1 MFKRRMLIYEHD
13 DTRCIIYSNFKWQTY
28 VVTLKSKMMRTIRL
42 NDLNSHLNFYKKY
55 LDLSIN
61 ESSILIQST
70 FFVLSTLTRQFCSY
84 NQFTRFFFVSF
95 YKILYQVFFEHDEKI
110 NNPWKGL
117 IKSLLILLSTLIT
130 CKHYFSRFHLI
141 LSLSRETEIW
151 SCFPDI
157 LWKKKRTVE
166 GEEEKKRK
174 QSKKIHIPLSISAI
188 DGHNRASVIDDNS
201 LGPEAAGI
209 E

>member
-1 MFKRRMLIYEHD
+1 M
-13 DTRCIIYSNFKWQTY
+13 
-28 VVTLKSKMMRTIRL
+28 TLKSKMMRTIRL

-95 YKILYQVFFEHDEKI
+95 YKILYQVFFEHDEKT

-141 LSLSRETEIW
+141 LSLSRETERKRKKIVNL
-151 SCFPDI
+151 SPFQSSFEAVSPTSFEKKTNSGGGGG
-157 LWKKKRTVE
+157 KKK
-166 GEEEKKRK
+166 KAK
-174 QSKKIHIPLSISAI
+174 QENTYSSFNISYRRAQSCKC
-188 DGHNRASVIDDNS
+188 NRRQ
-201 LGPEAAGI
+201 
-209 E
+209 